1 VPTRSTRKERPALDA
16 AGLERLAIDHVARY
30 ATGRVRLI
38 LHLRRKLVERGWS
51 DAIPPD
57 IEGVVGRLTALGYID
72 DAALAEARGRSL
84 ARRGLGRRR
93 VGEALAVLGIAVDD
107 RAGALAAADAAAW
120 ETALRFAKRRRIGP
134 FAEAPADADA
144 RRRAT
149 ATMIRAGHAMD
160 HVRKI
165 IAAPPGVVPTWD
177 EY

>member
-1 VPTRSTRKERPALDA
+1 MPSTVRKRPALDA
-16 AGLERLAIDHVARY
+16 ADLERLALDHVARY

-38 LHLRRKLVERGWS
+38 AYLRRKLAERGWNG
-51 DAIPPD
+51 AEPPD
-57 IEGVVGRLTALGYID
+57 CEGVAARLEALGYID

-93 VGEALAVLGIAVDD
+93 VGDALAALGIAPVD
-107 RAGALAAADAAAW
+107 RGGALAAADETAW
-120 ETALRFAKRRRIGP
+120 ETALHFARRRRIGP
-134 FAEAPADADA
+134 FAEIAADADA

-149 ATMIRAGHAMD
+149 AAMIRAGHAID